1 MKLHPVY
8 IASGIIGVSI
18 VGFLGLSWVLSTWA
32 LSEPWPEVLKVLRHG
47 CEGALVGGIC
57 DFIAVRMVYDTARQ
71 KFPGL
76 RDNTAKVV
84 IKDMV
89 NVRGLISDASK
100 LRDFLADA
108 ENQQYFVSLLQ
119 DTLPDREEMEEN
131 IESFWHD
138 ELRTHIIG
146 WLLAV
151 EVEKILTSNEKKY
164 LLDVELFRE
173 TGAKILRH
181 VAAEE
186 EENRQLMERVSALS
200 SDVSLSELGIPNE
213 AEQVKQL
220 LSTIWGHWQKI
231 GMTEQ
236 GKITQLLSNKLAP
249 TAIDRLGP
257 AIARVV
263 STTTLK
269 DAIEPLL
276 TEEMIRQLLLSISSQ
291 LEQTSA
297 EEPTPEIF
305 EDFIA
310 YLAVFWH
317 GWKGLE
323 LAERRAVVEELVRLV
338 EKPML
343 GWISDAIWALRA
355 QLLTPEVLLEKKVA
369 VHLVERVS
377 EHIQAQAEV
386 AEEQAI
392 KTLQQQFDE
401 MGADGFVDM
410 LRARTKEQLDW
421 IKVNGSGWGFLL
433 GSIAGVIELL
443 F

>member
-8 IASGIIGVSI
+8 IASGIIGCSI
-18 VGFLGLSWVLSTWA
+18 VGFVVISWGLSNWVLQ
-32 LSEPWPEVLKVLRHG
+32 EPWPLVLKILQHG
-47 CEGALVGGIC
+47 CEGAMVGGIC

-89 NVRGLISDASK
+89 NVRGLIADASRLK
-100 LRDFLADA
+100 DFLTDA
-108 ENQQYFVSLLQ
+108 ENQRYFVSLLQ
-119 DTLPDREEMEEN
+119 DTLPDRDELEDN
-131 IESFWHD
+131 IESFWHE
-138 ELRTHIIG
+138 ELRTHIID
-146 WLLAV
+146 W
-151 EVEKILTSNEKKY
+151 
-164 LLDVELFRE
+164 LLDVELERLFDPAEKKSLVNVALFRE
-173 TGAKILRH
+173 TGAQILQY

-200 SDVSLSELGIPNE
+200 SDVSLSDLGIPNE

-220 LSTIWGHWQKI
+220 LTTIWGHWQKI

-236 GKITQLLSNKLAP
+236 GKITQMLSNRLAP

-257 AIARVV
+257 AIAKVV
-263 STTTLK
+263 ATTTLE

-276 TEEMIRQLLLSISSQ
+276 TEEMIRQLLSTIAEKLQETTTEESS
-291 LEQTSA
+291 
-297 EEPTPEIF
+297 PEIF
-305 EDFIA
+305 DDFIA

-317 GWKGLE
+317 GWKGLS
-323 LAERRAVVEELVRLV
+323 LSERRAVVEEVVRLG

-343 GWISDAIWALRA
+343 GWISDAIWALRD
-355 QLLTPEVLLEKKVA
+355 QLLTPEILLEKKVA
-369 VHLVERVS
+369 VQLVERVS
-377 EHIQAQAEV
+377 EHIQAQAAT

-392 KTLQQQFDE
+392 KTLQHQFDE
-401 MGADGFVDM
+401 MGADGFVEM
-410 LRARTKEQLDW
+410 LRSRTKRQLDW

-433 GSIAGVIELL
+433 GAIAGTLASL

>member
-1 MKLHPVY
+1 
-8 IASGIIGVSI
+8 
-18 VGFLGLSWVLSTWA
+18 
-32 LSEPWPEVLKVLRHG
+32 
-47 CEGALVGGIC
+47 
-57 DFIAVRMVYDTARQ
+57 
-71 KFPGL
+71 
-76 RDNTAKVV
+76 
-84 IKDMV
+84 
-89 NVRGLISDASK
+89 
-100 LRDFLADA
+100 
-108 ENQQYFVSLLQ
+108 
-119 DTLPDREEMEEN
+119 
-131 IESFWHD
+131 
-138 ELRTHIIG
+138 
-146 WLLAV
+146 
-151 EVEKILTSNEKKY
+151 
-164 LLDVELFRE
+164 
-173 TGAKILRH
+173 
-181 VAAEE
+181 
-186 EENRQLMERVSALS
+186 MERVSALS

-317 GWKGLE
+317 GWKGLA
-323 LAERRAVVEELVRLV
+323 LAERRAVIEELVRLV

-369 VHLVERVS
+369 VQLVERVS

-433 GSIAGVIELL
+433 GSIAGVVELL